1 MNFEIRWWI
10 LDIHCPIV
18 HHGRAGGKMIQRIFF
33 PRFKSFPMAQYPAA
47 FWNHLIILEATR
59 WPFVAFELCIFLNVN
74 KFPLSPFNSSSSRFC
89 VHLQSIS
96 VDPVLI
102 LTITQLNQHFID
114 SSHSYHISTLRGL
127 HKGSGGGGGTL
138 QSFASSSLW
147 SLIKYCTGLLYPV
160 KFTLIVQ
167 SAYCLAL
174 CTGHKM
180 FNRVS
185 KLPAWVT
192 WAVPAGTKEM
202 VSIKEVC
209 ELLRNA
215 SLLLFRFLLLLLPLA
230 QKNST

>member
-1 MNFEIRWWI
+1 
-10 LDIHCPIV
+10 
-18 HHGRAGGKMIQRIFF
+18 
-33 PRFKSFPMAQYPAA
+33 MAQYPAA

-114 SSHSYHISTLRGL
+114 SSHSSYHRSIIFPLCEDCI
-127 HKGSGGGGGTL
+127 KASGGGGGTL

-192 WAVPAGTKEM
+192 WTVPAGTKEM